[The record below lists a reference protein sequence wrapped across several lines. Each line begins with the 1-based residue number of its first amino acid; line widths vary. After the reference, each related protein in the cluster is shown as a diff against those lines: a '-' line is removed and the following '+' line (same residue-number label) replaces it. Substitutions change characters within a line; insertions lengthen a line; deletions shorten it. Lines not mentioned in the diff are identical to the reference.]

1 MYMCFFLDAF
11 LNTHVIAYFYDHVS
25 GNMHKLKV
33 NFYDYMIKHE
43 HACFIMLHNEACD
56 CSLIACTCIIVAFVL
71 LSFTDMQVRICCSSI
86 TMLSF
91 VASVTVHGIQV

>member
-1 MYMCFFLDAF
+1 MCFVLDAF
-11 LNTHVIAYFYDHVS
+11 LKYTCYCIVYDHVS

-33 NFYDYMIKHE
+33 NLYDYMRKHE
-43 HACFIMLHNEACD
+43 HSCFIMLHNESCD
-56 CSLIACTCIIVAFVL
+56 CSLIACTCIMVAFVL